1 MEHLKLELDLCN
13 IKMTQDEP
21 YTFEGYASV
30 FNGDDDVSDTI
41 LKGAFLNT
49 IANNK
54 NPIGFFN
61 HKHESVPICKWLE
74 LKEDDYGLWVKG
86 QLTKGIALAE
96 EIRLAMLAETI
107 DGLSIGFTR
116 LVEGVDYEAKSNGGR
131 IIRNIPNMPEISI
144 VGFPCDGEARI
155 TLDTVKNSLETIDTL
170 KDFEAVLRDSA
181 GFSKKA
187 ATLFVVK
194 CRNLKQRDAG
204 EDQLQENQKL
214 SNLLTNFKL

>member
-1 MEHLKLELDLCN
+1 MEHLKLAFDLCN
-13 IKMTQDEP
+13 IKMAKDEP

-30 FNGDDDVSDTI
+30 FDGDDDVSDTI
-41 LKGAFLNT
+41 LKGAFLNA

-54 NPIGFFN
+54 KPIGFFN

-74 LKEDDYGLWVKG
+74 LREDEHGLWVKG
-86 QLTKGIALAE
+86 QLTKGIRLAE

-116 LVEGVDYEAKSNGGR
+116 LVEGVDYEAKANGGR

-155 TLDTVKNSLETIDTL
+155 TLDTVKGSLETIDTL
-170 KDFEAVLRDSA
+170 KDFESLLRESA

-187 ATLFVVK
+187 ATLFVAK
-194 CRNLKQRDAG
+194 CKSLQQRDAG
-204 EDQLQENQKL
+204 GDQLQEQEL
-214 SNLLTNFKL
+214 SNLLSNFKL